1 MLTLDFSTGSAPSA
15 EGRKLTRTW
24 LDDAGRLCGRGYV
37 NGSDCWIDWE
47 GLGLFH
53 FRSDDPTVSVW
64 PASGLDRSIVSE
76 TFSRVLQPVVLQA
89 MGRQALHA
97 SAAGG
102 ASGVLAFCGQAGSG
116 KSTIARALSQAG
128 LRQFADDA
136 VVLRVDP
143 SRVTVDPVPF
153 TSRLREPSREYFAG
167 APRGELR
174 PLTSSQALR
183 AVFVLHQNDQL
194 TDSAR
199 AGALGGAQAF
209 EALLTHAHC
218 FDDGDSV
225 QTRRLVEDYLVVAE
239 RVPVF
244 ALEYRPRF
252 AELSKLID
260 IVLCVARRLDLGA
273 RTATPVGVR

>member
-1 MLTLDFSTGSAPSA
+1 MLTLDFSTGRAPSA
-15 EGRKLTRTW
+15 EGRRLTRTW
-24 LDDAGRLCGRGYV
+24 LDDAGRSCGRGYTD
-37 NGSDCWIDWE
+37 GLDCWIDWD

-53 FRSDDPTVSVW
+53 FRSDGPTVSVW
-64 PASGLDRSIVSE
+64 PASGLDRSIVCD

-97 SAAGG
+97 SAAAG
-102 ASGVLAFCGQAGSG
+102 ASGVLAFCGRAGSG

-128 LRQFADDA
+128 LPQLADDA

-143 SRVTVDPVPF
+143 SRITVDPMPF

-167 APRGELR
+167 APRHALGS
-174 PLTSSQALR
+174 LTSSQALR
-183 AVFVLHQNDQL
+183 AVFVLQQNDQL

-199 AGALGGAQAF
+199 AGALGGAHAF

-218 FDDGDSV
+218 FDDGDAA

-252 AELSKLID
+252 AEISKLLD
-260 IVLCVARRLDLGA
+260 LVLCVARRLDLGA
-273 RTATPVGVR
+273 LTSTPVGVR